1 MSTDPLFSIF
11 YDWEISTLGDIVA
24 RGGGSIQ
31 TGPFGSQLHASDYV
45 DHGIP
50 SIMPQNIANDR
61 ISEEGIARIT
71 EEDAK
76 RLSKYRVR
84 KGDII
89 YSRRGDVE
97 RRALVRQEHD
107 GWLCGTGCLK
117 VSFGHGL
124 VVPEYAA
131 FYLSHPASR
140 SWVVQHAVGA
150 TMPNLNTSILSALP
164 FVLPPI
170 SEQKRIAGALCPL
183 DDKIELNRRMN
194 ETLEEMARAL
204 FRDWFIDFGPT
215 RRQMDG
221 ATDPAAIMGHAFPDN
236 KASALAPLFPAR
248 LGDNGAPDD
257 WGLRNLK
264 SLGHIITGK
273 TPSTKEPKYYGSDV
287 PFLKI
292 PDMHGKIY
300 VLETGTML
308 SSEGA
313 ASQEKKTLPK
323 GSVSVS
329 CIATPGLVVLN
340 HRETQTN
347 QQINSIVPFVDKHR
361 YFVFWS
367 CRELAAEVMVRGSGG
382 SVFHNMNKT
391 TFENLDVI
399 FPGDKLASMIR
410 SAVEPLHMKIL
421 VNEEENQTLTQIRD
435 LLLPKLMSG
444 EIQLKDKPIIQD
456 TLDGQPIKS
465 SQLATLKHKPGKMRI
480 LKMNP
485 SGSVKN

>member
-1 MSTDPLFSIF
+1 MKMTKWIERKLS
-11 YDWEISTLGDIVA
+11 ELG
-24 RGGGSIQ
+24 
-31 TGPFGSQLHASDYV
+31 
-45 DHGIP
+45 
-50 SIMPQNIANDR
+50 
-61 ISEEGIARIT
+61 RIT
-71 EEDAK
+71 TGKTPPPSEPKFYGGNIPFVTPSDM
-76 RLSKYRVR
+76 
-84 KGDII
+84 DI
-89 YSRRGDVE
+89 RRTIDTTARYLTNAGAVNVKSSFIDKPAICVSCIGSVGKTVLVDQPFVSNQQINSIVVYEYVE
-97 RRALVRQEHD
+97 RLFVYYNLLGRKDEIRFKASGAVQPIINKSD
-107 GWLCGTGCLK
+107 
-117 VSFGHGL
+117 FGRL
-124 VVPEYAA
+124 TLRIPDQ
-131 FYLSHPASR
+131 P
-140 SWVVQHAVGA
+140 
-150 TMPNLNTSILSALP
+150 T
-164 FVLPPI
+164 
-170 SEQKRIAGALCPL
+170 QKRIAKVLGSL

-221 ATDPAAIMGHAFPDN
+221 ATDPAAIMGHAFPNN
-236 KASALAPLFPAR
+236 KAATLAPLFPAR
-248 LGDNGAPDD
+248 LGDNGAPDG

-264 SLGHIITGK
+264 SLGHIISGK
-273 TPSTKEPKYYGSDV
+273 TPSTKESKYYGSDV

-308 SSEGA
+308 SFEGA

-361 YFVFWS
+361 YFLFWS

-391 TFENLDVI
+391 TFENLDVR
-399 FPGDKLASMIR
+399 FPGDKLASMLR

-421 VNEEENQTLTQIRD
+421 VNEEENQTLAEIRD

-444 EIQLKDKPIIQD
+444 EIQLKDSPMVQD
-456 TLDGQPIKS
+456 TLDGQLIES
-465 SQLATLKHKPGKMRI
+465 S
-480 LKMNP
+480 
-485 SGSVKN
+485 

>member
-11 YDWEISTLGDIVA
+11 YDWEVSTLGDIVA

-50 SIMPQNIANDR
+50 SIMPQNIVNDR

-170 SEQKRIAGALCPL
+170 SEQKRIADALGSL

-204 FRDWFIDFGPT
+204 FRDWFIDFSPT

-236 KASALAPLFPAR
+236 KAAALAPLFPER
-248 LGDNGAPDD
+248 LGEDGLPEGWKMGTLKDYGIVKNGFAFKSKD
-257 WGLRNLK
+257 WRDMGIPVLKIKNVKPRLVSLDGCGFIDIGLAREK
-264 SLGHIITGK
+264 SNFQLQSGDILVGMTGYVGEVGRVPETKPLPMLNQRVGHIKAEYLEGFSPFIFSCTRQPEFKEHAVARSHGSAQANVSTKDLELFGVVIAGK
-273 TPSTKEPKYYGSDV
+273 TIV
-287 PFLKI
+287 
-292 PDMHGKIY
+292 
-300 VLETGTML
+300 
-308 SSEGA
+308 A
-313 ASQEKKTLPK
+313 AYDQFAMPIFDRMQLADTENKTL
-323 GSVSVS
+323 
-329 CIATPGLVVLN
+329 
-340 HRETQTN
+340 
-347 QQINSIVPFVDKHR
+347 
-361 YFVFWS
+361 
-367 CRELAAEVMVRGSGG
+367 AEM
-382 SVFHNMNKT
+382 
-391 TFENLDVI
+391 
-399 FPGDKLASMIR
+399 
-410 SAVEPLHMKIL
+410 
-421 VNEEENQTLTQIRD
+421 RD

-444 EIQLKDKPIIQD
+444 EIQLKDAWRD
-456 TLDGQPIKS
+456 L
-465 SQLATLKHKPGKMRI
+465 
-480 LKMNP
+480 
-485 SGSVKN
+485 

>member
-1 MSTDPLFSIF
+1 MERKLSELGKIITGKTPPSSQAKFYGGNIPFVTPADMDIRRTIDTTARYLTNAGALNVKSSFINKPAVCVSCIGSVGKTVLVDQPFVSNQQINSIVV
-11 YDWEISTLGDIVA
+11 YE
-24 RGGGSIQ
+24 
-31 TGPFGSQLHASDYV
+31 Y
-45 DHGIP
+45 
-50 SIMPQNIANDR
+50 
-61 ISEEGIARIT
+61 
-71 EEDAK
+71 
-76 RLSKYRVR
+76 
-84 KGDII
+84 
-89 YSRRGDVE
+89 VE
-97 RRALVRQEHD
+97 RLFVYYNLLGRKDEIR
-107 GWLCGTGCLK
+107 LK
-117 VSFGHGL
+117 ASGSVQPIMNKSDFGRL
-124 VVPEYAA
+124 TLRIPDQ
-131 FYLSHPASR
+131 P
-140 SWVVQHAVGA
+140 
-150 TMPNLNTSILSALP
+150 T
-164 FVLPPI
+164 
-170 SEQKRIAGALCPL
+170 QKRIAKILGSL
-183 DDKIELNRRMN
+183 DDKIELNRRMS

-221 ATDPAAIMGHAFPDN
+221 ATDPAAIMGHAFPDD
-236 KASALAPLFPAR
+236 KAAALAPLFPAQ
-248 LGDNGAPDD
+248 LGDSGVPDG

-292 PDMHGKIY
+292 PDMHRKIY
-300 VLETGTML
+300 VLETGAML

-313 ASQEKKTLPK
+313 ASQGKKTLPK

-347 QQINSIVPFVDKHR
+347 QQINSIVPFVDKHQ

-391 TFENLDVI
+391 TFENLDVR
-399 FPGDKLASMIR
+399 FPGDTLASMLR

-421 VNEEENQTLTQIRD
+421 ANNEENQTLIQMRD

-444 EIQLKDKPIIQD
+444 EIQLKDTPMVQD
-456 TLDGQPIKS
+456 TLDGH
-465 SQLATLKHKPGKMRI
+465 SQEL
-480 LKMNP
+480 
-485 SGSVKN
+485 